1 MIYTGLD
8 NFPQG
13 NLEHLRTLQL
23 MYSYKDELRMMGRVR
38 TEPRSALGVARS
50 TLLIYEE
57 EAVAKGTDM
66 PFRPID
72 QRFFWK
78 ECTKLLDPFLFL

>member
-72 QRFFWK
+72 QRFFK
-78 ECTKLLDPFLFL
+78 GRNAQNCLIFFFS